1 MNIVDFEALKLSL
14 ASSDEILSWSF
25 GEVIK
30 PETINYRTQRPEK
43 DGLFSERIFGP
54 TKDFECYCGKYK
66 KMRFKGVVCDRC
78 GVEVTFAIV
87 RRERMGHIELA
98 TPCAHIWF
106 LRGIPSRIGMILD
119 ISLPQL
125 EKVVYYTG
133 YIITSVDEESKKK
146 VLQELETEL
155 SSKVKLLKKGVK
167 GKVIDENLKK
177 LEFQYKKTKEEILS
191 LRVSRILTELE
202 YQQLAMKFGHVFEA
216 ETGSEP
222 IRKILQN
229 VDLKKL
235 YRFLAKEAQDKK
247 TLSRKKILQRMRLV
261 KSMVESG
268 VKPESMFL
276 MVLPVIPP
284 DLRPMVQLDGGR
296 YASSDLNDLYRRIIN
311 RNNRLKKLIDLGSPE
326 VIVRNEKR
334 MLQEAVDALIDNS
347 SRKTQGGLQA
357 AVAANRRPLRSLADI
372 LKGKQGRFRQNLL
385 GKRVDYSGRS
395 VIVVGPELNLDQCGV
410 PKKMALEIFK
420 PIVINGLIQR
430 ELAHN
435 TKAASRMIEDYDP
448 VIWEILEDAIKDK
461 YMILNR
467 APTLHR
473 LSIQAFKPVLIEGL
487 AIQIPPMVCQAF
499 NADFDGDAMA
509 IHLPLSEE
517 AQKEAGEIMLS
528 SKNILKPA
536 TGDPIA
542 EPSKDMTFGIYWL
555 TSLEDESLPA
565 KRIFS
570 SIEEALYAEAV
581 KVVGLREKIN
591 VMIDNSLPK
600 FKDVEGKF
608 LETTVGR
615 IIFNQSLGDGVGF
628 INDKLDKKK
637 VQKSIQSFIRAE
649 GIEKTSLF
657 LDKLR
662 VLGFTYATLSR
673 LSWGMDDLIIPKERD
688 YLVKEAKKQVD
699 QINDQFIQGFISA
712 KEKSVKVIQLWTA
725 TINELK
731 GYISKVLPQHGS
743 VLSLIR
749 SKAQGNEDQVQ
760 QLMIMKGLVTSP
772 TGQIYEV
779 PVEGCYKEGLNPL
792 DYFVSIHG
800 SRKGLVDTALRT
812 ADAGYLTR
820 RLVDV
825 AQDMVVREVD
835 CGDVVGRLISKTRL
849 ERALGSAFQDF
860 SKVIFGRVLV
870 EDVKVGKKIIARKG
884 EEIDWQKA
892 KEIVESGA
900 ESVRVRSP
908 LYCRTRFGLCQQCI
922 GYDLGKNHLA
932 DIGDAVGVVAAQSIG
947 EPGTQLTLRT
957 FHTGGTALASD
968 ITQGLPRV
976 EEIFELHSPK
986 GKAALTK
993 RDGAVHEIVSLGA
1006 DRVVKIKHLEKTKT
1020 KRTRKEFDE
1029 YTVSAGLSIFV
1040 KTGDQVKKGQPL
1052 SEGSFDI
1059 KEVLAALGK
1068 RAAEEYIIKEI
1079 KKIYVSQGA
1088 DIDDRWL
1095 EVIAKLMF
1103 SRVQIKNPGDSNFLP
1118 GEVIDKSRFL
1128 LTNDELK
1135 KSKKKVAKAY
1145 QLVMGISKVA
1155 LGAEGF
1161 LSAAS
1166 FQHTARVLID
1176 ASLGGRVDHLRG
1188 LKENVIIGKMIP
1200 CGTGFRS
1207 QDRTDAKNIR
1217 IRKDK

>member
-1 MNIVDFEALKLSL
+1 MRIPLKQTQKIEKKSIIQQSLMNIVDFEALKLSL
-14 ASSDEILSWSF
+14 ASSDEILSWSY

-835 CGDVVGRLISKTRL
+835 CGDVVGRLISKKRL
-849 ERALGSAFQDF
+849 EKVLGSA
-860 SKVIFGRVLV
+860 
-870 EDVKVGKKIIARKG
+870 
-884 EEIDWQKA
+884 
-892 KEIVESGA
+892 
-900 ESVRVRSP
+900 
-908 LYCRTRFGLCQQCI
+908 
-922 GYDLGKNHLA
+922 
-932 DIGDAVGVVAAQSIG
+932 
-947 EPGTQLTLRT
+947 
-957 FHTGGTALASD
+957 
-968 ITQGLPRV
+968 
-976 EEIFELHSPK
+976 
-986 GKAALTK
+986 
-993 RDGAVHEIVSLGA
+993 
-1006 DRVVKIKHLEKTKT
+1006 
-1020 KRTRKEFDE
+1020 
-1029 YTVSAGLSIFV
+1029 
-1040 KTGDQVKKGQPL
+1040 
-1052 SEGSFDI
+1052 
-1059 KEVLAALGK
+1059 
-1068 RAAEEYIIKEI
+1068 
-1079 KKIYVSQGA
+1079 
-1088 DIDDRWL
+1088 
-1095 EVIAKLMF
+1095 
-1103 SRVQIKNPGDSNFLP
+1103 
-1118 GEVIDKSRFL
+1118 
-1128 LTNDELK
+1128 
-1135 KSKKKVAKAY
+1135 
-1145 QLVMGISKVA
+1145 
-1155 LGAEGF
+1155 
-1161 LSAAS
+1161 
-1166 FQHTARVLID
+1166 
-1176 ASLGGRVDHLRG
+1176 
-1188 LKENVIIGKMIP
+1188 
-1200 CGTGFRS
+1200 
-1207 QDRTDAKNIR
+1207 
-1217 IRKDK
+1217 